1 MGGGGPIGPIGAAG
15 RASEYHGRL
24 TGAVIF
30 TAIIA
35 ASGGLLFGYDLGVTG
50 GVESMDSFL
59 IKFFPDVYAKKEA
72 AEDNND
78 PYCTFDDQLLAL
90 FTSSLF
96 IAGMVMAPFASVVT
110 RKAGR
115 KVTML
120 MGGLWF
126 LLGGALNAAA
136 QNLAMLIVGRIS
148 LGFGIGAANQ
158 SVPLYLSEMAPHHA
172 RGAMNIMFQ
181 LATTIGILVAQ
192 LVNYGV
198 QDMSEGWRI
207 SLGLAI
213 VPAAILTLGG
223 IILPDSPNSLVER
236 GHLEKGRKVLE
247 RIRGTEDVDAEFA
260 DIQEA
265 AASARQVG
273 ELQAWRN
280 LTKREYRPAAI
291 LAVAIPTFQQWT
303 GMNSIMFYVPILFSS
318 LGTGK
323 SAALLNAVIIGAV
336 NLVSTFVSIALVDRA
351 GRRKLFLEGGV
362 QMFAMQIAVGTLL
375 GVSFSQYNTS
385 NLPTSIVYVALVL
398 ICIFVA
404 GFAWSWG
411 PLGWLVPSEIQT
423 LETRSAGFSLTV
435 STNFLFSFV
444 LGQCFLKMLCSMQF
458 GVFYFFAGMIAI
470 MTIFVYYL
478 VPETRGVPLE
488 EIYTL
493 YCKHP
498 VWSKV
503 VGKGA
508 VEATLELE
516 MHNSGSMALEA
527 AEMAKVSPGAAAA
540 ARAGSGRSDGDVLEV
555 KALPL
560 EGEGDSEEK
569 Q

>member
-15 RASEYHGRL
+15 RASDYKGKL
-24 TGAVIF
+24 TGYVMV
-30 TAIIA
+30 TALIA

-50 GVESMDSFL
+50 GVEAMDSFL
-59 IKFFPDVYAKKEA
+59 IKFFPGVYDKKELA
-72 AEDNND
+72 KESND

-96 IAGMVMAPFASVVT
+96 IAGMLMAPVASIVT
-110 RKAGR
+110 RRRGR

-126 LLGGALNAAA
+126 LVGGILNASA
-136 QNLAMLIVGRIS
+136 QNLAMLIIGRIC

-198 QDMSEGWRI
+198 QDWDEGWRL

-213 VPAAILTLGG
+213 VPASILTIGG
-223 IILPDSPNSLVER
+223 IVLPDSPNSLIER
-236 GHLEKGRKVLE
+236 GHLEKGRAVLSK
-247 RIRGTEDVDAEFA
+247 IRGTDEVDAEFA

-265 AASARQVG
+265 AVSSRKVS

-280 LTKREYRPAAI
+280 LTRREYRPAAI

-303 GMNSIMFYVPILFSS
+303 GVNSIMFYVPILFSS

-323 SAALLNAVIIGAV
+323 SAALMNAVIIGAV
-336 NLVSTFVSIALVDRA
+336 NLIATFVSILLVDRA
-351 GRRKLFLEGGV
+351 GRRKLFLQGGT
-362 QMFAMQIAVGTLL
+362 QMFVMQIAVGILL
-375 GVSFSQYNTS
+375 GVAFSKYDTS
-385 NLPTSIVYVALVL
+385 NLPSYIVYIALVF

-435 STNFLFSFV
+435 SVNFFFSFV
-444 LGQCFLKMLCSMQF
+444 LGQCFLSMLCAMQY
-458 GVFYFFAGMIAI
+458 GVFLFFAACIFCATM
-470 MTIFVYYL
+470 FVYFL
-478 VPETRGVPLE
+478 VPETRGVPME
-488 EIYTL
+488 EVYTL

-498 VWSKV
+498 IWSKV
-503 VGKGA
+503 VGPEA

-516 MHNSGSMALEA
+516 THNSGSVALDALEGA
-527 AEMAKVSPGAAAA
+527 GGKGGVQQASPPGTGTGTGTDA
-540 ARAGSGRSDGDVLEV
+540 SKDTTKEQSL
-555 KALPL
+555 
-560 EGEGDSEEK
+560 
-569 Q
+569 